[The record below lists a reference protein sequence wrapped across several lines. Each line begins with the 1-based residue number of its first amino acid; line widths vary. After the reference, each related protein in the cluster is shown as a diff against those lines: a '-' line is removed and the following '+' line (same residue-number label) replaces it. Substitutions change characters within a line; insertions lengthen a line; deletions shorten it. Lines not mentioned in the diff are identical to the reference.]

1 MPFMVDFGVKYTNPV
16 QETNDI
22 PALVKQYKGQMVFCG
37 GWDWDFHMPKNYP
50 EFDEEEI
57 REGVRH
63 SIDTYGKEG
72 NYVFC
77 GGVVGAVGDETAM
90 KINMIVQDEVYNY
103 GHKIYGYTGE

>member
-1 MPFMVDFGVKYTNPV
+1 M
-16 QETNDI
+16 
-22 PALVKQYKGQMVFCG
+22 
-37 GWDWDFHMPKNYP
+37 
-50 EFDEEEI
+50 
-57 REGVRH
+57 RH

-90 KINMIVQDEVYNY
+90 KINMIVQDEVYTY